1 MVVLETLM
9 FVYMSS
15 VRTNSIHAMCV
26 RFVPKRTLYMTLVYG
41 ETGNTIV

>member
-1 MVVLETLM
+1 MVVLETLV
-9 FVYMSS
+9 FCMSS